1 MPSKKGTIG
10 YVARQ
15 TRVKG
20 TRALNYI
27 YKQLKS
33 SKLSPVQRQLTK
45 AAAKQ
50 LTEAIAGSY
59 LGRGKQTKRLVQG
72 VQENVAKIE
81 SMVLNTKMLHGK
93 HGAANFATQQMLNMA
108 TRSYKGE
115 DADLD
120 AAANP
125 SPYSREQ
132 VKLFYKSTQ
141 RIWQN
146 EEGPT
151 DTSQINRKIMQYF
164 KTPSLEEAFNRAMS
178 NSTVKAQLEISENI
192 RKHGGKVDLSE
203 LTPEAQKFYKET
215 LAADNDQE
223 SQSSPTYLR
232 AVVQFDPDKS
242 WREQVD
248 EEGEKELPD
257 MRGLRH

>member
-27 YKQLKS
+27 NKQLKS

-108 TRSYKGE
+108 SRSYKGE
-115 DADLD
+115 DAALN

-146 EEGPT
+146 ESGPT
-151 DTSQINRKIMQYF
+151 DTAQINRKIMQYF

-178 NSTVKAQLEISENI
+178 NPSVKAQLEISENI
-192 RKHGGKVDLSE
+192 RQHGELDLSD
-203 LTPEAQKFYKET
+203 LSTDAQKFYEET
-215 LAADNDQE
+215 FAADNDQE

-242 WREQVD
+242 WREQV
-248 EEGEKELPD
+248 E
-257 MRGLRH
+257 

>member
-93 HGAANFATQQMLNMA
+93 YGAANFTTQQMLNMA
-108 TRSYKGE
+108 SRSYKGE
-115 DADLD
+115 DAALN

-146 EEGPT
+146 EAGPT
-151 DTSQINRKIMQYF
+151 DTAQINRKIMQYF

-178 NSTVKAQLEISENI
+178 NPSVKAQLEISENI
-192 RKHGGKVDLSE
+192 GRRGELDLSD
-203 LTPEAQKFYKET
+203 LTPEAQKFYEET

-232 AVVQFDPDKS
+232 PVVQFDPDKS
-242 WREQVD
+242 WREQV
-248 EEGEKELPD
+248 E
-257 MRGLRH
+257 

>member
-1 MPSKKGTIG
+1 MPSKKGTVG

-15 TRVKG
+15 ARVKG

-50 LTEAIAGSY
+50 LTQAIAGSY

-93 HGAANFATQQMLNMA
+93 YGAANFATQQMLNMA
-108 TRSYKGE
+108 SRSYKGE
-115 DADLD
+115 DAALN

-132 VKLFYKSTQ
+132 VKLFYKATQ

-146 EEGPT
+146 EAGPT

-164 KTPSLEEAFNRAMS
+164 KTPSLEEAFKRAMS
-178 NSTVKAQLEISENI
+178 NPSVKAQLEISENI
-192 RKHGGKVDLSE
+192 GERGELDLSG
-203 LTPEAQKFYKET
+203 LSPEAQRFYEET

-232 AVVQFDPDKS
+232 PVVQFNPDKS
-242 WREQVD
+242 WREQV
-248 EEGEKELPD
+248 E
-257 MRGLRH
+257 